1 MFDKISGELYAS
13 GSFIVEETEGNC
25 LYIVKRALV
34 ECNIDNESPIWK
46 VKFIQSPH
54 PPRLTC
60 TCGLFEH
67 MGMPCKHMLKVLD
80 DLLFTAVLIIV
91 VAQKNVCNSLLMGQV
106 LVHQG
111 ATAIPAGNVQRR
123 WTVCAR
129 NFSADDV
136 TLGAGVNTEAIDA
149 ASRKNM
155 LYLAAMDL
163 MNYGS
168 ASTQGFNASM
178 KAIAEA
184 KFVLRLMTDANLEA
198 QEPCTDISTQVG
210 LGSDTFTYTDKC
222 DRKILAPVKVK
233 EPGRPATI
241 RLKLRADY
249 YGAKHRKT

>member
-1 MFDKISGELYAS
+1 MHLWIVWTYGHAMQAHVKGTWW
-13 GSFIVEETEGNC
+13 FIVYGRFD
-25 LYIVKRALV
+25 Y
-34 ECNIDNESPIWK
+34 SSGP
-46 VKFIQSPH
+46 
-54 PPRLTC
+54 
-60 TCGLFEH
+60 
-67 MGMPCKHMLKVLD
+67 
-80 DLLFTAVLIIV
+80 
-91 VAQKNVCNSLLMGQV
+91 KNVCNSLLMGQV

-111 ATAIPAGNVQRR
+111 ATAIPTGNVQRR

-222 DRKILAPVKVK
+222 DRKILAPVKVRG
-233 EPGRPATI
+233 PGRPATI

-249 YGAKHRKT
+249 YGAKHRKTWGISECYTDVDPLIPEPIGNTIKGPSDTWVSKRDAKCGLCGVAGHNRKTCGRKVN

>member
-1 MFDKISGELYAS
+1 
-13 GSFIVEETEGNC
+13 V
-25 LYIVKRALV
+25 R
-34 ECNIDNESPIWK
+34 
-46 VKFIQSPH
+46 
-54 PPRLTC
+54 
-60 TCGLFEH
+60 
-67 MGMPCKHMLKVLD
+67 
-80 DLLFTAVLIIV
+80 
-91 VAQKNVCNSLLMGQV
+91 
-106 LVHQG
+106 
-111 ATAIPAGNVQRR
+111 
-123 WTVCAR
+123 AR

-149 ASRKNM
+149 ASRENM

-163 MNYGS
+163 VNYGS